1 MLRRIY
7 AFLLCALIEHRLA
20 SIMQDHATQSKKWVR
35 DVFAAVNI
43 EYAHIPGDEGR
54 FGGSRVS
61 TLFGLI

>member
-35 DVFAAVNI
+35 GIAAVNI
-43 EYAHIPGDEGR
+43 EYAHIPGDERR